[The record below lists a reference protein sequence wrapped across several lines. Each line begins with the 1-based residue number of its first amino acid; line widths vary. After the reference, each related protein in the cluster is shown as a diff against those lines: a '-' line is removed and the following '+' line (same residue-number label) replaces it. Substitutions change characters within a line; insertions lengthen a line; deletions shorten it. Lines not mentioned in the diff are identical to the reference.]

1 MPEPARPAFP
11 TELNGLSREQTER
24 DDELVEKASALLG
37 KKAFFDIS
45 PKKVA
50 AYDTVAASFSKT
62 RPNEQVF
69 FERAVNAAWLAH
81 QRGKGLSAP
90 AIQSEDPQLPLAPL
104 RELLETRRFKDAM
117 ERRGIPGAELE
128 HLSTEMI
135 AALTVLRDSSLML
148 PERVKLHKVGV
159 SWEKFQGWLL
169 YPPFRQRY
177 REGYE
182 AALNVAT
189 ELSDLKLAEL
199 IGQGNMKAIEY
210 SNAMTGKYDPAQREA
225 VNTAA
230 LMSMVMSTVM
240 KHVTDEVALRELS
253 GAFRQLAAGNGLPDI
268 VGQVVD
274 AELVEEGDAEAPL
287 I

>member
-1 MPEPARPAFP
+1 MFP
-11 TELNGLSREQTER
+11 TTLNGLSRRQEEL
-24 DDELVEKASALLG
+24 DAELVEKASALLG

-50 AYDTVAASFSKT
+50 AYDMVEERFHKA
-62 RPNEQVF
+62 RPAEQLF

-90 AIQSEDPQLPLAPL
+90 AIQSEDPVLPLKQL
-104 RELLETRRFKDAM
+104 RELLDTRRFKDAM
-117 ERRGIPGAELE
+117 ERRGIPGGELE
-128 HLSTEMI
+128 HLTTEMI

-182 AALNVAT
+182 QALTVAT
-189 ELSDLKLAEL
+189 ELSDIKLAEL

-225 VNTAA
+225 VNVASI
-230 LMSMVMSTVM
+230 LSMVMSTVM
-240 KHVTDEVALRELS
+240 KHVTDEVALQALAGE
-253 GAFRQLAAGNGLPDI
+253 FRQLAAGNGLPDI